1 MIYYKSNTGEIYSY
15 EQSDIDNVDRIADL
29 EVQLTVL
36 KQWFIDTPEPPPI
49 EEETDEDKHSEA
61 RAVYKQKQSEY
72 EAIQAQL
79 DGILPVFFN
88 IHEQLKTMTELTGAD
103 LDEHLKP
110 ISTSEQLA
118 DTARAERDLLIESVR
133 WRIERHRDE
142 LALGSVPTE
151 PLEPLLQYTQALR
164 DVPQQTGFPAGINW
178 PEVPNDSN

>member
-1 MIYYKSNTGEIYSY
+1 MIYYKSITGEIHAY
-15 EQSDIDNVDRIADL
+15 EQSDIDNATLIADL
-29 EVQLTVL
+29 EAQLTVL
-36 KQWFIDTPEPPPI
+36 KQWLMNTLEPPLV
-49 EEETDEDKHSEA
+49 EEETDEDKHSES

-88 IHEQLKTMTELTGAD
+88 IHDQLKTMTELTGVE

-110 ISTSEQLA
+110 MPTADQLA

-151 PLEPLLQYTQALR
+151 PLEPLLLYTQALR
-164 DVPQQTGFPAGINW
+164 DVPQQTGFPTDINW
-178 PEVPNDSN
+178 PEVLNDYS